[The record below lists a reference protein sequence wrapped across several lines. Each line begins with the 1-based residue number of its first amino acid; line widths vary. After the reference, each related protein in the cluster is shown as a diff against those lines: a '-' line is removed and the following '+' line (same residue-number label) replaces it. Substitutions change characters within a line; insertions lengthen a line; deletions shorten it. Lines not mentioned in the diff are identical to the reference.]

1 MATTYF
7 NAVGLMTG
15 INSIP
20 SKDSNPIEG
29 DRHGSFVRYKDVNSY
44 DILVGDDQDRCIIA
58 NVTDW
63 NQILVV
69 VPDDGVITEVAT
81 LCESRGAEYYYE
93 DRVGFVVLNTL
104 YNKKLQFK
112 LIKLLRAKYGDEA
125 PVNVQ
130 RQLETESDTE
140 DETKTLE
147 EMTAKAEAA
156 AKAATEATARAE
168 EQAKEAENATWESKR
183 ANSRFTEALEAVKEA
198 TRNAEAAKAEAE
210 LRADY
215 ARKASERADAAIA
228 VAEEA
233 MAEATKAQAEV
244 EAIKA
249 AADAKA
255 KAEAEAAEKAAAAAA
270 EKAAAAEN
278 AAAAADA
285 KTPDGADWD
294 LDLDEFF
301 SMLGVEYGK
310 TPDDVH
316 RQETEAAVDAED
328 DEEEDEITVNAE
340 ATAEAAAAAAA
351 KAPGGADWHLD
362 LGDLSDFK

>member
-7 NAVGLMTG
+7 NVVGLMTG
-15 INSIP
+15 INPIP
-20 SKDSNPIEG
+20 SKNSNPIEG

-44 DILVGDDQDRCIIA
+44 DILAGDDQDRCIIA

-81 LCESRGAEYYYE
+81 LCESKGAEYHYVA
-93 DRVGFVVLNTL
+93 RKGFIVLSTL

-112 LIKLLRAKYGDEA
+112 LVKMLRAKYGDEA

-140 DETKTLE
+140 DEAKTLE

-249 AADAKA
+249 AAGAKA
-255 KAEAEAAEKAAAAAA
+255 KAEAEAAENAAAAAA
-270 EKAAAAEN
+270 DSKA
-278 AAAAADA
+278 
-285 KTPDGADWD
+285 PGGADWH

-310 TPDDVH
+310 TSDDIH
-316 RQETEAAVDAED
+316 HQETETAADTED
-328 DEEEDEITVNAE
+328 DEEEDEIAVNAG
-340 ATAEAAAAAAA
+340 ATAEAEVADS

>member
-1 MATTYF
+1 MATQYF

-20 SKDSNPIEG
+20 SKDSNAKEG

-44 DILVGDDQDRCIIA
+44 DILAGDDQDRCIIA

-81 LCESRGAEYYYE
+81 LCESRGAEYYYVARK
-93 DRVGFVVLNTL
+93 DFIVLSTL

-112 LIKLLRAKYGDEA
+112 LIQLLRAKYGDEA

-140 DETKTLE
+140 DEAKTLE

-156 AKAATEATARAE
+156 TKAATEATARAE
-168 EQAKEAENATWESKR
+168 EQAKEAENAAKESEQARRK
-183 ANSRFTEALEAVKEA
+183 FIEALEAIKEA
-198 TRNAEAAKAEAE
+198 ARIAEAAKAEAE

-215 ARKASERADAAIA
+215 ARKASERADAAA
-228 VAEEA
+228 ATAEEA
-233 MAEATKAQAEV
+233 VIEATKAQAEV

-255 KAEAEAAEKAAAAAA
+255 KAEAEAAEKAAAV
-270 EKAAAAEN
+270 EN
-278 AAAAADA
+278 AAAADA

-328 DEEEDEITVNAE
+328 DEEEDENAVNAE
-340 ATAEAAAAAAA
+340 ATAEAAVADS

>member
-44 DILVGDDQDRCIIA
+44 DILAGDDQDRCIIA

-81 LCESRGAEYYYE
+81 LCESKGAEYHYVA
-93 DRVGFVVLNTL
+93 RKGFIVLSTL

-112 LIKLLRAKYGDEA
+112 LVKMLRAKYGDKT

-130 RQLETESDTE
+130 HQLETESDTE
-140 DETKTLE
+140 DEAKTLE

-156 AKAATEATARAE
+156 TKAATEATARAE
-168 EQAKEAENATWESKR
+168 EQAKEAEKAAKESEQARRK
-183 ANSRFTEALEAVKEA
+183 FIEALEAIKEA
-198 TRNAEAAKAEAE
+198 ARIAEAAKAEVE
-210 LRADY
+210 LRAEY
-215 ARKASERADAAIA
+215 ARKASERADAAA
-228 VAEEA
+228 ATAEEA
-233 MAEATKAQAEV
+233 VIEATKAQAEV

-255 KAEAEAAEKAAAAAA
+255 KAEAEAAEKATAAAA
-270 EKAAAAEN
+270 EK
-278 AAAAADA
+278 AAAADA

>member
-20 SKDSNPIEG
+20 SKGSNPIEG

-44 DILVGDDQDRCIIA
+44 DILAGDDQDRCIIA

-112 LIKLLRAKYGDEA
+112 LIKLLRAKYGDNA

-130 RQLETESDTE
+130 HQLEAESDTE

-156 AKAATEATARAE
+156 TKAATEAAARAE
-168 EQAKEAENATWESKR
+168 EQAKEAENAAKESEQARRKFI
-183 ANSRFTEALEAVKEA
+183 NALEAIKEA
-198 TRNAEAAKAEAE
+198 ARIAEAAKAEVE
-210 LRADY
+210 LKADY
-215 ARKASERADAAIA
+215 ARKASEKADAAA
-228 VAEEA
+228 AAAEEA
-233 MAEATKAQAEV
+233 VIEATKAQAEV

-249 AADAKA
+249 AADARA
-255 KAEAEAAEKAAAAAA
+255 KAEAEAAEKAAAAAEKATAA
-270 EKAAAAEN
+270 EKAAAADSK
-278 AAAAADA
+278 A
-285 KTPDGADWD
+285 PGGADWH
-294 LDLDEFF
+294 LDLDELF
-301 SMLGVEYGK
+301 SMFGAEYGK
-310 TPDDVH
+310 TPDDIH
-316 RQETEAAVDAED
+316 HQETETAADTED
-328 DEEEDEITVNAE
+328 DEEEDENAVNAE
-340 ATAEAAAAAAA
+340 ATAEAAVADS

>member
-20 SKDSNPIEG
+20 SKDSNAKEG

-44 DILVGDDQDRCIIA
+44 DILAGDDQDRCIIA

-140 DETKTLE
+140 DEAKTLE

-156 AKAATEATARAE
+156 AKAADEATARAE

-215 ARKASERADAAIA
+215 ARTVSYTHLTLP
-228 VAEEA
+228 
-233 MAEATKAQAEV
+233 TKA
-244 EAIKA
+244 
-249 AADAKA
+249 
-255 KAEAEAAEKAAAAAA
+255 
-270 EKAAAAEN
+270 
-278 AAAAADA
+278 
-285 KTPDGADWD
+285 
-294 LDLDEFF
+294 
-301 SMLGVEYGK
+301 
-310 TPDDVH
+310 
-316 RQETEAAVDAED
+316 
-328 DEEEDEITVNAE
+328 
-340 ATAEAAAAAAA
+340 
-351 KAPGGADWHLD
+351 
-362 LGDLSDFK
+362 

>member
-20 SKDSNPIEG
+20 SKDSNAKEG
-29 DRHGSFVRYKDVNSY
+29 DRHGSFVRYKDVNSN
-44 DILVGDDQDRCIIA
+44 DILAGDDQDRCIIA
-58 NVTDW
+58 NVADW

-81 LCESRGAEYYYE
+81 LCESKGAEYYYE
-93 DRVGFVVLNTL
+93 DREGFVVLNTL

-112 LIKLLRAKYGDEA
+112 LIKLLRAKYGDKT

-130 RQLETESDTE
+130 HQLEAESDTE
-140 DETKTLE
+140 DKTKTFE

-156 AKAATEATARAE
+156 AKAADEATARAE

-270 EKAAAAEN
+270 
-278 AAAAADA
+278 
-285 KTPDGADWD
+285 
-294 LDLDEFF
+294 
-301 SMLGVEYGK
+301 
-310 TPDDVH
+310 
-316 RQETEAAVDAED
+316 
-328 DEEEDEITVNAE
+328 
-340 ATAEAAAAAAA
+340 A

>member
-29 DRHGSFVRYKDVNSY
+29 DRHGLFVRYKDVNSN
-44 DILVGDDQDRCIIA
+44 DILAGDNQDRCIIA

-81 LCESRGAEYYYE
+81 LCESKGAEYHYVA
-93 DRVGFVVLNTL
+93 RKGFIVLSTL

-112 LIKLLRAKYGDEA
+112 LVKLLRAKYGNKT

-130 RQLETESDTE
+130 HQLETESDTE

-156 AKAATEATARAE
+156 TKAATEATARAE
-168 EQAKEAENATWESKR
+168 EQAKEAENAAKESEQARRK
-183 ANSRFTEALEAVKEA
+183 FIDALEAIKEA
-198 TRNAEAAKAEAE
+198 ARIAEAAKAEVE
-210 LRADY
+210 LKADY
-215 ARKASERADAAIA
+215 ARKASEKADAAA
-228 VAEEA
+228 AAAEEA
-233 MAEATKAQAEV
+233 VIEATKAQAEV

-249 AADAKA
+249 AADARA
-255 KAEAEAAEKAAAAAA
+255 KAEAEAAEKAAAAA
-270 EKAAAAEN
+270 EKAAAA
-278 AAAAADA
+278 ADSKA
-285 KTPDGADWD
+285 PGGADWH
-294 LDLDEFF
+294 LDLDELF
-301 SMLGVEYGK
+301 SMFGAEYDK
-310 TPDDVH
+310 TPDDIH
-316 RQETEAAVDAED
+316 HQETETAADTED
-328 DEEEDEITVNAE
+328 DEEEDENAVNAE
-340 ATAEAAAAAAA
+340 ATAEAAVADS

>member
-20 SKDSNPIEG
+20 SKDSNAKEG

-44 DILVGDDQDRCIIA
+44 DILAGDDQDLCIIA

-81 LCESRGAEYYYE
+81 LCESKGAEYHYVA
-93 DRVGFVVLNTL
+93 RKGFIVLSTL

-112 LIKLLRAKYGDEA
+112 LIKLLRAKYGDKT

-130 RQLETESDTE
+130 HQLETESDTE
-140 DETKTLE
+140 DEAKTLE

-255 KAEAEAAEKAAAAAA
+255 KAEAAAA

-278 AAAAADA
+278 AAADA

-316 RQETEAAVDAED
+316 RQETEAAVDAKD

>member
-1 MATTYF
+1 MATTHF
-7 NAVGLMTG
+7 NIVGLMTG
-15 INSIP
+15 INPIL
-20 SKDSNPIEG
+20 SKNSNPVEG

-44 DILVGDDQDRCIIA
+44 DILAGDDQDRCIIA
-58 NVTDW
+58 NITDW

-81 LCESRGAEYYYE
+81 LCESKGAEYHYVA
-93 DRVGFVVLNTL
+93 RKGFIVLSTL

-112 LIKLLRAKYGDEA
+112 LVKMLRAKYGDKT

-130 RQLETESDTE
+130 HQLETESDTE

-156 AKAATEATARAE
+156 AKAADEATARAE

-270 EKAAAAEN
+270 
-278 AAAAADA
+278 
-285 KTPDGADWD
+285 
-294 LDLDEFF
+294 
-301 SMLGVEYGK
+301 
-310 TPDDVH
+310 
-316 RQETEAAVDAED
+316 
-328 DEEEDEITVNAE
+328 
-340 ATAEAAAAAAA
+340 A

>member
-20 SKDSNPIEG
+20 SKGCHPIEG
-29 DRHGSFVRYKDVNSY
+29 DRHGLFVRYKDVNSY

-81 LCESRGAEYYYE
+81 LRETTGAEYHYVARK
-93 DRVGFVVLNTL
+93 DFIVLSTL

-112 LIKLLRAKYGDEA
+112 LIQLLRAKYGDEA

-140 DETKTLE
+140 DEAKTLE

-215 ARKASERADAAIA
+215 ARKASERADAAIT

-255 KAEAEAAEKAAAAAA
+255 KAEAEAAEKAAAEAAA
-270 EKAAAAEN
+270 KA
-278 AAAAADA
+278 
-285 KTPDGADWD
+285 PGGADWD

-310 TPDDVH
+310 TPDDIH
-316 RQETEAAVDAED
+316 HQETEAAVDAED
-328 DEEEDEITVNAE
+328 DEEEDEIAVNAE
-340 ATAEAAAAAAA
+340 ATAEAAVADS

>member
-20 SKDSNPIEG
+20 SKDSNAKEG

-44 DILVGDDQDRCIIA
+44 DILAGDDQDRCIIA

-69 VPDDGVITEVAT
+69 VPDDGAITEVVT

-93 DRVGFVVLNTL
+93 DREGFVVLNTL

-140 DETKTLE
+140 DEAKTLE

-156 AKAATEATARAE
+156 TKAATEATARAE
-168 EQAKEAENATWESKR
+168 EQAKEAENAAKESEQARRK
-183 ANSRFTEALEAVKEA
+183 FIEALEAIKEA
-198 TRNAEAAKAEAE
+198 ARIAEAAKAEVE
-210 LRADY
+210 LKADY
-215 ARKASERADAAIA
+215 ARKASEKADAAA
-228 VAEEA
+228 AAAEEA
-233 MAEATKAQAEV
+233 VIEATKAQAEV

-249 AADAKA
+249 AADARA

-270 EKAAAAEN
+270 EKAAAVEN
-278 AAAAADA
+278 AAAADA

>member
-1 MATTYF
+1 MATQYF

-15 INSIP
+15 INPIP
-20 SKDSNPIEG
+20 SKNSNPIEG
-29 DRHGSFVRYKDVNSY
+29 DRHGLFVRYKDVNSY
-44 DILVGDDQDRCIIA
+44 DILAGDDQDRCIIA

-69 VPDDGVITEVAT
+69 VPDDGVITEVVT
-81 LCESRGAEYYYE
+81 LCESKGAEYHYVA
-93 DRVGFVVLNTL
+93 RKGFIVLSTL

-112 LIKLLRAKYGDEA
+112 LVKMLRAKYGDKT

-130 RQLETESDTE
+130 HQLETEFDTE
-140 DETKTLE
+140 DEAKTLE

-156 AKAATEATARAE
+156 TKAATEATARAE
-168 EQAKEAENATWESKR
+168 EQAKEAENAAKESEQARRK
-183 ANSRFTEALEAVKEA
+183 FIDALEAIKEA
-198 TRNAEAAKAEAE
+198 ARIAEAAKAEVE
-210 LRADY
+210 LKADY
-215 ARKASERADAAIA
+215 ARKASEKADAAA
-228 VAEEA
+228 AAAEEA
-233 MAEATKAQAEV
+233 VIEATKAQAEV

-249 AADAKA
+249 AADARA
-255 KAEAEAAEKAAAAAA
+255 KAESEAEAAET
-270 EKAAAAEN
+270 
-278 AAAAADA
+278 AADA

-310 TPDDVH
+310 TPDDIH
-316 RQETEAAVDAED
+316 HQETEAAVDAED